1 LDDVKVVEQPF
12 TRRADVEVL
21 IGGGGEPRVRLVEKA
36 ARVVEPCE
44 QGRMTTTPAGS
55 RDALGRRDGT
65 SPIGEVLGSEQLAAN
80 RARQQLFGGAPTAG
94 EKPGKESW
102 GSPSCDD
109 DDLGMGT
116 ARVPDVQKSNDSDC
130 LSCLVRLYFA
140 STTTTRPVRLEGGPV
155 PEVPYRVDK
164 PWGYELVW
172 ALTDRYVGKILHV
185 KAGHILSL
193 QYHNRKDE
201 TMHVLSGELILR
213 TRPGSDLMERALK
226 RGESVHIPPR
236 LIHQIEA
243 VVDSDVLEASTSDLD
258 DLVRL
263 EDRYGRS

>member
-1 LDDVKVVEQPF
+1 
-12 TRRADVEVL
+12 
-21 IGGGGEPRVRLVEKA
+21 
-36 ARVVEPCE
+36 
-44 QGRMTTTPAGS
+44 
-55 RDALGRRDGT
+55 
-65 SPIGEVLGSEQLAAN
+65 
-80 RARQQLFGGAPTAG
+80 
-94 EKPGKESW
+94 
-102 GSPSCDD
+102 
-109 DDLGMGT
+109 
-116 ARVPDVQKSNDSDC
+116 
-130 LSCLVRLYFA
+130 
-140 STTTTRPVRLEGGPV
+140 V

-164 PWGYELVW
+164 PWGHELVW

-213 TRPGSDLMERALK
+213 TRPGSDLVERTLA
-226 RGESVHIPPR
+226 RGESVRIPPR